1 MIDEVRDRDHPKLA
15 EVEGLRAVAVVLVV
29 LYHLGLDV
37 VSGGYIGVDVFFVVS
52 GFLITGL
59 LLREVD
65 REGRVSLAAF
75 WARRVRRIVPLSTL
89 VAVSTVVVG
98 LSILEPTED
107 RRLIQVGLGAI
118 GFCANLVLHS
128 ISGEYLAGVVNPSP
142 LQHYWSLG
150 VEEQFYVAWP
160 VMVALIVRVGRRFRR
175 PALLVCALVAFAA
188 SLWASIHHARPGAS
202 SGFFLPHTRAWEIMA
217 GSILAFVMVG
227 LVRIPAAV
235 RAVVGWGGLVAM
247 AMAATTFDAET
258 NFPGTVALLPVLG
271 TVAVLVAG
279 DASWGPVFVL
289 RRGVFQYIGSV
300 SFALYLWH
308 WPAIVFFEHLHG
320 TPDWWGRLVII
331 VISLTLAEASRRVV
345 ENPLRW
351 NSWLSLRPMRSIT
364 VGLVVVALLLGAGA
378 LALVA
383 TPSRSASVASFAP
396 LATPVATSTATTNTV
411 ASNISSPASSDVSVA
426 TSTTTPPTPEPRRVR
441 AFLLGDSTMAV
452 MRWFEQGQVA
462 LRGFE
467 YVMDAEGCR
476 RLYYQSCESR
486 ELRVPDEVVDVIPTI
501 DVAQYDVL
509 VVMAGYHSR
518 PGSFEKELVAV
529 GEALAATGLPV
540 IFVNYKESM
549 TFPEAGSKGTRS
561 VYTGFNETL
570 SRLVAEGRMG
580 DTRIADWN
588 RFTNAHPDWFRPD
601 GIHTTIVGAVALG
614 WFLSMS
620 IADMFDNP
628 CPFDGEYPCV
638 VPDMDDGSIDYLARF
653 GVVYTDTHC
662 YEDRA
667 ERRRRCRE
675 DRRITAT
682 DL

>member
-1 MIDEVRDRDHPKLA
+1 MIDEVRDRDHPKLL
-15 EVEGLRAVAVVLVV
+15 EVEGLRAAAVVLVV

-59 LLREVD
+59 LLRDVD
-65 REGRVSLAAF
+65 RESRVSLAAF

-175 PALLVCALVAFAA
+175 PVLLVVALVAFAA

-217 GSILAFVMVG
+217 GSILALVMVG
-227 LVRIPAAV
+227 LVRVPAAV

-258 NFPGTVALLPVLG
+258 NFPGTAALLPVLG

-289 RRGVFQYIGSV
+289 RLGVFQYLGSV

-320 TPDWWGRLVII
+320 KPDWWGRLVII
-331 VISLTLAEASRRVV
+331 VISVALAEASRRLV

-351 NSWLSLRPMRSIT
+351 NPWLTLRPSRSI
-364 VGLVVVALLLGAGA
+364 VAGAVSIMVLLGAGVVV
-378 LALVA
+378 LR
-383 TPSRSASVASFAP
+383 RSPTESPNTASFAP
-396 LATPVATSTATTNTV
+396 LASSITTTIASSPIGDTTVATSTIV
-411 ASNISSPASSDVSVA
+411 
-426 TSTTTPPTPEPRRVR
+426 PEPPEVKPVR

-467 YVMDAEGCR
+467 YEMDAEGCR

-486 ELRVPDEVVDVIPTI
+486 ELRVPDEVVDVLPTI
-501 DVAQYDVL
+501 DVAQHDVL
-509 VVMAGYHSR
+509 VLMAGYHSR

-614 WFLSMS
+614 WFLSMT

>member
-1 MIDEVRDRDHPKLA
+1 MHRSDHQKLA
-15 EVEGLRAVAVVLVV
+15 EIEGLRAVAVVLVV
-29 LYHLGLDV
+29 LYHLGIDV
-37 VSGGYIGVDVFFVVS
+37 VSGGYVGVDVFFVVS

-59 LLREVD
+59 LLRD
-65 REGRVSLAAF
+65 ADAEGRISLAAF
-75 WARRVRRIVPLSTL
+75 WARRVRRIVPLAAL
-89 VAVSTVVVG
+89 VALSTVVVG
-98 LSILEPTED
+98 LSILEPD
-107 RRLIQVGLGAI
+107 RDRELIQVGLGAV

-128 ISGEYLAGVVNPSP
+128 LSGDYLSGVVNPSP

-160 VMVALIVRVGRRFRR
+160 LAVFVIVRLARRWWRT
-175 PALLVCALVAFAA
+175 ALLAFVVVGIGA
-188 SLWASIHHARPGAS
+188 SLWVSIDHGRAGAS
-202 SGFFLPHTRAWEIMA
+202 SGFFLPHARAWEIML
-217 GSILAFVMVG
+217 GSLLAFAAVGVARVPVGARAAIGWIGLAMVG
-227 LVRIPAAV
+227 
-235 RAVVGWGGLVAM
+235 VASC
-247 AMAATTFDAET
+247 TYDAET
-258 NFPGTVALLPVLG
+258 VFPGVAALLPVLG
-271 TVAVLVAG
+271 AVAVIVSGSAPG
-279 DASWGPVFVL
+279 GPVILL
-289 RRGVFQYIGSV
+289 RHRSLQYLGSV

-308 WPAIVFFEHLHG
+308 WPLIVFYVHLHG
-320 TPDWWGRLVII
+320 QPEWSGRAVIVAI
-331 VISLTLAEASRRVV
+331 ALLLAEASRRWV
-345 ENPLRW
+345 ENPVRW
-351 NSWLSLRPMRSIT
+351 NTWLSSRPLRSIGA
-364 VGLVVVALLLGAGA
+364 GLVATGLLVGAGVVALG
-378 LALVA
+378 A
-383 TPSRSASVASFAP
+383 TPTSSTGVASFAP
-396 LATPVATSTATTNTV
+396 LTTSVTTSTVAVPVATTTPAAV
-411 ASNISSPASSDVSVA
+411 VSNAP
-426 TSTTTPPTPEPRRVR
+426 TTTAPPPEPRRVR
-441 AFLLGDSTMAV
+441 AYLLGDSTMAV

-486 ELRVPDEVVDVIPTI
+486 ELRVPDEAVDVIPTI
-501 DVAQYDVL
+501 DVTQYDVL
-509 VVMAGYHSR
+509 VVMVGYHSR

-570 SRLVAEGRMG
+570 ARLVAEGRMG

-588 RFTNAHPDWFRPD
+588 RFTNAHPEWFRPD

-614 WFLSMS
+614 WFLSMT
-620 IADMFDNP
+620 IAGMFDNP

-653 GVVYTDTHC
+653 GVEYTDTHC
-662 YEDRA
+662 YEDRE
-667 ERRRRCRE
+667 ERRRKCRE